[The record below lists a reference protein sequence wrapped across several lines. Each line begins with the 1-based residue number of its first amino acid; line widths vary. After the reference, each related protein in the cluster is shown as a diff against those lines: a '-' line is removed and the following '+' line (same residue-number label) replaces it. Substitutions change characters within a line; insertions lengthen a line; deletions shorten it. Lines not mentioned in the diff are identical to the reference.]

1 MGATTQT
8 EVSIAGV
15 ITVIEIIEETWNT
28 ENNVLHETIEE
39 MTDAEMV
46 NIDFKLVILDLLKN
60 YYCMIPELAKLL
72 VFKLQSN
79 RS

>member
-1 MGATTQT
+1 MVATTQT

-28 ENNVLHETIEE
+28 ENNVLQETIEE

-46 NIDFKLVILDLLKN
+46 NIDFKLVILDLLKKN
-60 YYCMIPELAKLL
+60 ISFYDL
-72 VFKLQSN
+72 
-79 RS
+79 

>member
-1 MGATTQT
+1 MAATTQT

-15 ITVIEIIEETWNT
+15 ITEIEITEETWST
-28 ENNVLHETIEE
+28 ENNVLQETIEE

-60 YYCMIPELAKLL
+60 DRKYIIL
-72 VFKLQSN
+72 
-79 RS
+79 

>member
-28 ENNVLHETIEE
+28 ENNVPQETIEE

-60 YYCMIPELAKLL
+60 SMISELEKLL

>member
-1 MGATTQT
+1 MAATTQT

-28 ENNVLHETIEE
+28 ENNVLQETIEE

-46 NIDFKLVILDLLKN
+46 NIDFKLLKSIL
-60 YYCMIPELAKLL
+60 YYSIMHELAKLL
-72 VFKLQSN
+72 FFKLQSN

>member
-28 ENNVLHETIEE
+28 ENNVLQETIEE

-46 NIDFKLVILDLLKN
+46 NIDFKLLKSILVLDILFYN
-60 YYCMIPELAKLL
+60 
-72 VFKLQSN
+72 V
-79 RS
+79 

>member
-8 EVSIAGV
+8 EVSIGGV
-15 ITVIEIIEETWNT
+15 ITEIEIIEETWNT

-46 NIDFKLVILDLLKN
+46 NIDFMLEKSILDICKSIIL
-60 YYCMIPELAKLL
+60 
-72 VFKLQSN
+72 
-79 RS
+79 

>member
-46 NIDFKLVILDLLKN
+46 NIDFNLVESILVNKYIIL
-60 YYCMIPELAKLL
+60 
-72 VFKLQSN
+72 
-79 RS
+79 

>member
-46 NIDFKLVILDLLKN
+46 NIDFNLVESILVRLFYD
-60 YYCMIPELAKLL
+60 P
-72 VFKLQSN
+72 
-79 RS
+79 